1 MKGFL
6 TKLKKWFKL
15 YTKLYIKKFE
25 NLYYTIDWEN

>member
-15 YTKLYIKKFE
+15 YAKKFK
-25 NLYYTIDWEN
+25 NIYYTIDWEN

>member
-15 YTKLYIKKFE
+15 YVEKLGD
-25 NLYYTIDWEN
+25 LYYEIDWEN